1 MHPLQILY
9 ETLSVYGMWL
19 VVFCFQHWHF
29 QSIRIPVEEWE
40 CWTILV
46 RAPGLGNYS
55 MSSSG
60 SCIRPWL
67 IPGTPSSRQKI
78 DFLRSRDPDTT
89 LPVLLITAWRS
100 TQFLEESLPYH
111 TQFCHNMS
119 LALAYLYSK
128 SIIHCDLSS
137 NSELLI
143 ANRITKNSPMPSH
156 DSTHNGSRYC
166 STHEPWDTQRATTAH
181 RETRLL
187 LTWCPGHCSSTSSSV
202 NCPGYTHT

>member
-1 MHPLQILY
+1 MYYSWIWCFLSLNMSRVSLKPSGLGALMYVCTHCKSCMKLY
-9 ETLSVYGMWL
+9 LLCSVSNTGISTVY
-19 VVFCFQHWHF
+19 
-29 QSIRIPVEEWE
+29 IPVEEWE

-78 DFLRSRDPDTT
+78 DFLRSRDPETK
-89 LPVLLITAWRS
+89 LPVLLITAWRL

-111 TQFCHNMS
+111 TQFCHIMS

-128 SIIHCDLSS
+128 NIIHCDLFS
-137 NSELLI
+137 NNELFI
-143 ANRITKNSPMPSH
+143 ANRIAKNSPMPSH
-156 DSTHNGSRYC
+156 DSTHNVSGHC
-166 STHEPWDTQRATTAH
+166 STHEPALRH
-181 RETRLL
+181 
-187 LTWCPGHCSSTSSSV
+187 
-202 NCPGYTHT
+202 